1 MKDLDK
7 LNIFLL
13 NRDQF
18 FKQADKGNV
27 MKYAITHFHKKND
40 KKCHTHK
47 RDRGLNISHFST
59 YFMDEYQND
68 K

>member
-40 KKCHTHK
+40 KKCHTHTK
-47 RDRGLNISHFST
+47 EIVV
-59 YFMDEYQND
+59 
-68 K
+68 